1 MSKIAMGI
9 PRMGENLGRDDGNP
23 VVDRQ
28 KRLFAWMCILTI
40 IALRERPQSLSGA
53 DFVNTPHSY
62 SWACRRS

>member
-40 IALRERPQSLSGA
+40 IALRERP
-53 DFVNTPHSY
+53 
-62 SWACRRS
+62 